1 LPERAPQALAALV
14 CGFEKSGTKLLNEIL
29 RRHPALDSGFECGF
43 LLGETPRQFP
53 SIQPYCAF
61 FRQKWRVS
69 KEDLAYICDTDDWQ
83 ECYRRVRQRA
93 PVIADKQCRL
103 FDKTPAYMRVLD
115 QVLQRVED
123 IPCVVCVRDPRS
135 LMSSWAHW
143 SGHAENPQ
151 QWLED
156 NLEQNCERFLSY
168 ARGYE
173 AARERHGAR
182 LYLNQFERLCLN
194 PAPELER
201 IFNFLGL
208 QFDTEFLEF
217 SSEHF
222 VYGSTVST
230 DYLYP
235 YRKSFTAGLNQEIL
249 ARTAE
254 FSHWHFHGEEDA

>member
-1 LPERAPQALAALV
+1 
-14 CGFEKSGTKLLNEIL
+14 
-29 RRHPALDSGFECGF
+29 
-43 LLGETPRQFP
+43 
-53 SIQPYCAF
+53 
-61 FRQKWRVS
+61 
-69 KEDLAYICDTDDWQ
+69 
-83 ECYRRVRQRA
+83 
-93 PVIADKQCRL
+93 
-103 FDKTPAYMRVLD
+103 
-115 QVLQRVED
+115 
-123 IPCVVCVRDPRS
+123 
-135 LMSSWAHW
+135 MSSWAHW

-254 FSHWHFHGEEDA
+254 FSHWHFHVEEGA